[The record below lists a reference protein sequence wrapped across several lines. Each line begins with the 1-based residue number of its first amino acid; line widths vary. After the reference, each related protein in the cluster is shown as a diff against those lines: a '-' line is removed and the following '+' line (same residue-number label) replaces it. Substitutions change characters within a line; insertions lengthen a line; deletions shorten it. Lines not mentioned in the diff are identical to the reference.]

1 MVNFDPSSIGQQIGQ
16 EALQQTQHI
25 QPADSNSVDAFN
37 QALQGTQQL
46 EGMQP
51 PGEVLPGPAQIG
63 GLHQAEQ
70 PSMLADGAQWL
81 NRAAEQYNRAR
92 TGVVDSIQNQG
103 DVSDI
108 RSLMR
113 TQFRMN
119 EFGIMTQ
126 LTTAVA
132 KQVQSGLKTLLQ
144 NQ

>member
-16 EALQQTQHI
+16 EALQQTQ
-25 QPADSNSVDAFN
+25 QVKPADSKSVDAFN
-37 QALQGTQQL
+37 QALQGTEQL

-81 NRAAEQYNRAR
+81 KKAAEHYNKAR
-92 TGVVDSIQNQG
+92 TGVVDSIQNRG

-108 RSLMR
+108 KSLIK
-113 TQFRMN
+113 TQFRMS
-119 EFGIMTQ
+119 EYGIMTQ
-126 LTTAVA
+126 LTVAAA
-132 KQVQSGLKTLLQ
+132 KQVQTGLKTLLQ